1 MSDLAAL
8 RQRAIELGVEPYY
21 WDVAGGYHDTPEHT
35 LRVVVEVLE
44 ADAEPGTARR
54 LPPVIV
60 ARSTGT
66 KLPEG
71 AQIVLADGTAVGP
84 SANLPVG
91 CHQVVLDDGETSTL
105 VVAPPAMPRATE
117 LDGGAGLFV
126 PTYALWEQAAP
137 LPSFAHLATLAA
149 AAHRIGLT
157 VVSTLPVYAAML
169 DEPFDPS
176 PYAPASRLHWNE
188 VYLDD
193 ASVPAAAMPT
203 FGTLIDWP
211 ELARRRRRQLL
222 DAVADLDPYMQ
233 TGMERFVAGR
243 PDVADFARWRAGT
256 GDAADAGRP
265 RALVERSHVLAQ
277 YLADRQLAAI
287 EGQGRATLALDLPI
301 GSHPDGYETW
311 AHGSLFAAG
320 MDVGAPPDE
329 FFSEGQ
335 NWGFPPQLP
344 GAGRRSGH
352 ALWRDLVARAGEHA
366 SVLRIDHVMGV
377 QRLWWIPDG
386 CSATDG
392 VYVRYPRE
400 ELLAVIAA
408 EAERTSTT
416 IIGENLGTVPAEVTE
431 ALERWDVIGMF
442 EEQFNL
448 YHRSALPPVPADSV
462 AGIRTHDM
470 PAFAAAFN
478 GDATG
483 GVYDYRRLVADAVGR
498 PVGDGAAAVL
508 DAALERLARSDAY
521 LVVADLD
528 DLVGE
533 TAPHNVPGKILPS
546 TWRRRLRRP
555 TSDIL
560 ADPDVRRRRS
570 HADSAVPRTSRGR

>member
-1 MSDLAAL
+1 M
-8 RQRAIELGVEPYY
+8 
-21 WDVAGGYHDTPEHT
+21 
-35 LRVVVEVLE
+35 
-44 ADAEPGTARR
+44 
-54 LPPVIV
+54 
-60 ARSTGT
+60 
-66 KLPEG
+66 
-71 AQIVLADGTAVGP
+71 
-84 SANLPVG
+84 
-91 CHQVVLDDGETSTL
+91 
-105 VVAPPAMPRATE
+105 
-117 LDGGAGLFV
+117 
-126 PTYALWEQAAP
+126 
-137 LPSFAHLATLAA
+137 
-149 AAHRIGLT
+149 
-157 VVSTLPVYAAML
+157 STLPVYAAFL

-193 ASVPAAAMPT
+193 ASVPAAA
-203 FGTLIDWP
+203 D
-211 ELARRRRRQLL
+211 ADVRRRSSTGPSSPAAAAGSCSTRWPTSIRTCRPASTASSP
-222 DAVADLDPYMQ
+222 AVP
-233 TGMERFVAGR
+233 TSPTSPAGA
-243 PDVADFARWRAGT
+243 PARAT
-256 GDAADAGRP
+256 PADAGRP
-265 RALVERSHVLAQ
+265 RALVERSHLLAQ

-287 EGQGRATLALDLPI
+287 EGPGRATLALDLPI

-329 FFSEGQ
+329 FFAEGQ

-416 IIGENLGTVPAEVTE
+416 IVGENLGTVPAEVTE

-508 DAALERLARSDAY
+508 DAALERLAAQ
-521 LVVADLD
+521 
-528 DLVGE
+528 
-533 TAPHNVPGKILPS
+533 
-546 TWRRRLRRP
+546 RRLP
-555 TSDIL
+555 
-560 ADPDVRRRRS
+560 RRRRPRRPRRRDRAAQRAGQDPAVDVAPPAAPADVGDARRPRRPPPPGDPRRPQGEVRVT
-570 HADSAVPRTSRGR
+570 HAFPGHAGRCWPLARWRSLARIVESGSP

>member
-1 MSDLAAL
+1 M
-8 RQRAIELGVEPYY
+8 
-21 WDVAGGYHDTPEHT
+21 
-35 LRVVVEVLE
+35 
-44 ADAEPGTARR
+44 
-54 LPPVIV
+54 
-60 ARSTGT
+60 
-66 KLPEG
+66 
-71 AQIVLADGTAVGP
+71 
-84 SANLPVG
+84 
-91 CHQVVLDDGETSTL
+91 
-105 VVAPPAMPRATE
+105 
-117 LDGGAGLFV
+117 
-126 PTYALWEQAAP
+126 
-137 LPSFAHLATLAA
+137 
-149 AAHRIGLT
+149 
-157 VVSTLPVYAAML
+157 
-169 DEPFDPS
+169 
-176 PYAPASRLHWNE
+176 
-188 VYLDD
+188 
-193 ASVPAAAMPT
+193 
-203 FGTLIDWP
+203 
-211 ELARRRRRQLL
+211 
-222 DAVADLDPYMQ
+222 
-233 TGMERFVAGR
+233 
-243 PDVADFARWRAGT
+243 
-256 GDAADAGRP
+256 
-265 RALVERSHVLAQ
+265 
-277 YLADRQLAAI
+277 
-287 EGQGRATLALDLPI
+287 GRAVLALDLPI

-311 AHGSLFAAG
+311 ANRTLFAPG
-320 MDVGAPPDE
+320 MKVGAPPDE
-329 FFSEGQ
+329 FFAEGQ

-366 SVLRIDHVMGV
+366 SLLRIDHVMGV

-408 EAERTSTT
+408 QAVHTSTT
-416 IIGENLGTVPAEVTE
+416 IVGENLGTVPEEVTE

-483 GVYDYRRLVADAVGR
+483 GVYEYRRLVSDAVGH

-508 DAALERLARSDAY
+508 DAALERLAASAAY

-546 TWRRRLRRP
+546 TWRRRLPRADVGRARRP
-555 TSDIL
+555 GRPPTARRAQRPQGPRVSANPVGEVDLHLFNEGTHRHLHNCLGAHPDATGTWFAVWAPNAASVDVLGDFDGWSGQQMEPIGRSGIWSRHVAGALVGQSYRYAVTSHHGERMEKS
-560 ADPDVRRRRS
+560 DPIGAATNEPPSTASVISALDHEWNDATWMAATTAATDRSRSTRCTSVRGGASSRRGSGSRPTASSPTRS
-570 HADSAVPRTSRGR
+570 PITCWRMGSPTSSCCR

>member
-1 MSDLAAL
+1 M
-8 RQRAIELGVEPYY
+8 RQRAVELGVEPYY
-21 WDVAGGYHDTPEHT
+21 WDVAGGYHDTAEHT
-35 LRVVVEVLE
+35 LRAVVEVLE

-60 ARSTGT
+60 GRSSGT
-66 KLPEG
+66 ELPDG
-71 AQIVLADGTAVGP
+71 AQIVLADGTAVDA
-84 SANLPVG
+84 SARLPVG
-91 CHQVVLDDGETSTL
+91 CHDVVLDDGETSTL
-105 VVAPPAMPRATE
+105 VVAPPVMPRAAE
-117 LDGGAGLFV
+117 LHGGAGLFV

-137 LPSFAHLATLAA
+137 LPSFAHLAALAA
-149 AAHRIGLT
+149 AANRIGLA
-157 VVSTLPVYAAML
+157 VVSTLPVYAAVI

-193 ASVPAAAMPT
+193 ASLPAAAMPT
-203 FGTLIDWP
+203 FDTLIDWP
-211 ELARRRRRQLL
+211 ELAARRRRQLL
-222 DAVADLDPYMQ
+222 DAVADLDPYIQ
-233 TGMERFVAGR
+233 TGMDRFVAGR

-256 GDAADAGRP
+256 SDPADDGRP

-311 AHGSLFAAG
+311 AYGSLFAAG

-377 QRLWWIPDG
+377 QRLWWIPEG

-408 EAERTSTT
+408 EADRTSTT

-483 GVYDYRRLVADAVGR
+483 GVYDYRRLVADAVDH

-508 DAALERLARSDAY
+508 DAALERLAHSDAY

-555 TSDIL
+555 TSEIL
-560 ADPDVRRRRS
+560 ADPDVRRRLAILGDRK
-570 HADSAVPRTSRGR
+570 VRT

>member
-1 MSDLAAL
+1 VTPLQAL
-8 RQRAIELGVEPYY
+8 RARAVELGVEPFY
-21 WDVAGGYHDTPEHT
+21 WDVAGGYHDTPEDT
-35 LRVVVEVLE
+35 LRAVVEVLE
-44 ADAEPGTARR
+44 ADAEQDTSRR

-60 ARSTGT
+60 GRPERIDGEAR
-66 KLPEG
+66 L
-71 AQIVLADGTAVGP
+71 VLADGSELAGNEIP
-84 SANLPVG
+84 PNLPFG
-91 CHQVVLDDGETSTL
+91 CHELLVGDERSTL
-105 VVAPPAMPRATE
+105 VVAPPHMPRSSA
-117 LDGGAGLFV
+117 LAGGGGLFV
-126 PTYALWEQAAP
+126 PTYAMWERSAP
-137 LPSFAHLATLAA
+137 LPSFGHLAALAA
-149 AAHRIGLT
+149 TANRLGLA
-157 VVSTLPVYAAML
+157 VVSTLPVYAAFL

-193 ASVPAAAMPT
+193 ASLPAAPMPD
-203 FGTLIDWP
+203 FGELIDWT

-222 DAVADLDPYMQ
+222 DAAFDLDPYIQ
-233 TGMERFVAGR
+233 AGIDRFVARR
-243 PDVADFARWRAGT
+243 PDVADFARWRAGLAEP
-256 GDAADAGRP
+256 GDAGRP
-265 RALVERSHVLAQ
+265 HALVERSHLLAQ
-277 YLADRQLAAI
+277 YLADRQLAGI
-287 EGQGRATLALDLPI
+287 EGTGRAVLALDLPI

-311 AHGSLFAAG
+311 ANPSLFAAG
-320 MDVGAPPDE
+320 MKVGAPPDE
-329 FFSEGQ
+329 FFAEGQ

-366 SVLRIDHVMGV
+366 SLLRIDHVMGV

-386 CSATDG
+386 ASATEG

-400 ELLAVIAA
+400 ELLAVVAA
-408 EAERTSTT
+408 QAVHTSTT
-416 IIGENLGTVPAEVTE
+416 IVGENLGTVPEEVTE

-483 GVYDYRRLVADAVGR
+483 GVYDYRRLVADAVGH

-508 DAALERLARSDAY
+508 DAALERLATSPAY

-533 TAPHNVPGKILPS
+533 TAPHNVPGKVLPS
-546 TWRRRLRRP
+546 TWRRRLRAP
-555 TSDIL
+555 TSTVL
-560 ADPDVRRRRS
+560 ADPDVRRRLALLS
-570 HADSAVPRTSRGR
+570 GRKVTA